1 MGYVLSES
9 LSERAGFLPF
19 LLWQRIAHDIV
30 MFNQTSQ
37 NYLTMNSFVHML
49 CDKGTLWVDFVDGSS
64 WCVSTPKCSQFTMM
78 SPKYL
83 IYWQIR
89 HTRMKPYTGMPRNGL
104 EGRNPVCH
112 VALLRSQLDL
122 WRSGEV
128 RLPPT
133 ALQCGRQSY
142 VFKQY
147 DGGHD

>member
-78 SPKYL
+78 SSKYL

-89 HTRMKPYTGMPRNGL
+89 HTRMKRAIALHRDAQKRARREEPSVPCGASQK
-104 EGRNPVCH
+104 PVGPLKKWGGSPTPH
-112 VALLRSQLDL
+112 SLAVRSTIL
-122 WRSGEV
+122 
-128 RLPPT
+128 
-133 ALQCGRQSY
+133 C
-142 VFKQY
+142 F
-147 DGGHD
+147 